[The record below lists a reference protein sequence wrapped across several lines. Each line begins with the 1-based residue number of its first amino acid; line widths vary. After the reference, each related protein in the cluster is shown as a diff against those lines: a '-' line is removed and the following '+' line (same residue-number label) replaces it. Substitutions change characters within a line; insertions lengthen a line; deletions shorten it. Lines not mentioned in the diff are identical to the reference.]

1 MLTPLDCQWRT
12 CPLTKKLGY
21 SYVTYMLS
29 LRATCFWEC
38 GSMHVQQSV
47 KNVRRRA
54 KRTYYVER
62 VSTMWA
68 RFRTAQNAKIW
79 SIFKTIT
86 RTGTYVST
94 SYRCDLQ
101 YRYELHVHVQFVPAR
116 LPHSLLWI
124 RWTLKHT
131 RFSPTKWM
139 IHITLKTHFF
149 AILN

>member
-21 SYVTYMLS
+21 SCVTYMVS

-38 GSMHVQQSV
+38 GSMHVQRSV

-68 RFRTAQNAKIW
+68 WFRTAQNAKIW
-79 SIFKTIT
+79 SILKTIT

-101 YRYELHVHVQFVPAR
+101 YKYELHVRYNLYPQGFPIHFCAFV
-116 LPHSLLWI
+116 WI

-131 RFSPTKWM
+131 SFRQQNEWLYWC
-139 IHITLKTHFF
+139 IHVHTW
-149 AILN
+149 